1 MKGIIWYRDDCS
13 KGIEQLKIMIDNY
26 DKGFCK
32 KNDITVSTILTACS
46 CKDYTLDGN
55 IVKKIEN
62 TKVRK

>member
-1 MKGIIWYRDDCS
+1 MIYREEHPRCTYC
-13 KGIEQLKIMIDNY
+13 DNY

-32 KNDITVSTILTACS
+32 KNDTTVSTILTACS

-55 IVKKIEN
+55 IVKKTEN